1 MHKYKILNKCNSL
14 LKDYFGYDELKNIQF
29 DIIYN
34 IVYKNR
40 DVLAVLPTGY
50 GKSLCYQLP
59 FLLTNE
65 CVVVISPL
73 ISLMEDQKSIL
84 DKLNIPNCTF
94 NETLKDKNTEKAD
107 ILMGNYK
114 IIFMTPE
121 FCINN
126 FDFIDELYQDHGITC
141 FAIDETHCV
150 SKWSD
155 DNFRPKYKL
164 LNCLK
169 IKYNLVPILA
179 ITATANK
186 KLQKDIIN
194 ILKLNNPKIF
204 VTSFYKKKLY
214 IEIKRKT
221 KIKDDIIHL
230 IDKYRN
236 KSIIIYVK
244 TRDMTHKIQ
253 QILLEND
260 YKSLIYHAGIE
271 LKKRIKIQEK
281 FMSNKINIIIATIA
295 FGMGINH
302 RHIRLIV
309 HYGCSRDI
317 DSYYQEIG
325 RAGRDGEKSECIMY
339 YSPIDFRLN
348 RLFIEDIDYN
358 KREDAEDDIN
368 KLEYFIYSGE
378 CRQKILLEYYD
389 ENLKEK
395 CGNCDNCLNTKINID
410 LSHYGLLLFNLIEEL
425 YGLHGST
432 TYILILRKS
441 KSKKLTKPMLNS
453 KYYGLGKDKTEIW
466 WKNVIRLLISYKYLK
481 EIKIPNSFSSQ
492 IKLDEKGYIYFQNP
506 IKLDFIVA
514 KNIFT
519 I

>member
-295 FGMGINH
+295 FGCSTSAVASACAGLWLSKRRGQDTASQH
-302 RHIRLIV
+302 RGQRRS
-309 HYGCSRDI
+309 CSPTTNRHTPPAAPL
-317 DSYYQEIG
+317 SSQAARAPIG
-325 RAGRDGEKSECIMY
+325 AAGLSRSGPCRAPRSSSE
-339 YSPIDFRLN
+339 RAAGTTAL
-348 RLFIEDIDYN
+348 L
-358 KREDAEDDIN
+358 
-368 KLEYFIYSGE
+368 SGE
-378 CRQKILLEYYD
+378 QS
-389 ENLKEK
+389 
-395 CGNCDNCLNTKINID
+395 CL
-410 LSHYGLLLFNLIEEL
+410 
-425 YGLHGST
+425 
-432 TYILILRKS
+432 
-441 KSKKLTKPMLNS
+441 
-453 KYYGLGKDKTEIW
+453 
-466 WKNVIRLLISYKYLK
+466 
-481 EIKIPNSFSSQ
+481 SQ
-492 IKLDEKGYIYFQNP
+492 PDSR
-506 IKLDFIVA
+506 
-514 KNIFT
+514 T
-519 I
+519 R